1 MENKSKLIQMHSYI
15 FGWTLFSRTNT
26 QSHTKAHK
34 STIFFHYITKPWSHK
49 GPSDIWGQHTFSA
62 KLNNF

>member
-26 QSHTKAHK
+26 QSHTKAHRSK
-34 STIFFHYITKPWSHK
+34 ALYFSIT
-49 GPSDIWGQHTFSA
+49 
-62 KLNNF
+62 